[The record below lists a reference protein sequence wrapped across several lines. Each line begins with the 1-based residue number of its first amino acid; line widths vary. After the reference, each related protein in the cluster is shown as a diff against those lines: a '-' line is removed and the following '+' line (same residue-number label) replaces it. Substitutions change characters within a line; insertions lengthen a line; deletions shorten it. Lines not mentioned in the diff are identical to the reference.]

1 MKKTLKQ
8 LISFILAIVLIV
20 STLSVNSY
28 AYTQEIK
35 KDDVLYVSP
44 SVDINGK
51 WVNLSKLR
59 MRAFST
65 QSFRADINTN
75 ARLSVKSSK
84 PSALKAVMTEYNY
97 VDDIKRDLSNG
108 SEGIVNATI
117 SLYATKTGT
126 YTVTVTATLKDGTIR
141 QQKIKVLVTSVTGV
155 YKKIKYGKKTV
166 LSKSGKIS
174 KGQLQT
180 KASQSLRVTKKSGKL
195 TVTPNSQ
202 YKITG
207 IIVESVDKK
216 GKAVYKKIKNGK
228 NIKVSKGYLYTDT
241 HANYNYSSRTPRKY
255 TYVYISYKDKFTGD
269 TYTYSISKDRGRKEV
284 KLVTTDK
291 RTGRKIVKYRP
302 EVSLYL
308 WNY

>member
-8 LISFILAIVLIV
+8 LLAFILTIMLIV

-28 AYTQEIK
+28 AYTREIK

-51 WVNLSKLR
+51 WVNLSKFR

-75 ARLSVKSSK
+75 ARLSVTSSK
-84 PSALKAVMTEYNY
+84 PSALKAVMTEYDY
-97 VDDIKRDLSNG
+97 VDDVKRDLSNG

-126 YTVTVTATLKDGTIR
+126 YTVTVTATLKDGTKR
-141 QQKIKVLVTSVTGV
+141 QQKIKVLVTAATGV

-166 LSKSGKIS
+166 LSKSAKIK

-207 IIVESVDKK
+207 IIVESVNKK

-228 NIKVSKGYLYTDT
+228 TIKVSKGYRSTNTSAYD
-241 HANYNYSSRTPRKY
+241 NDYGRSSRKY

-269 TYTYSISKDRGRKEV
+269 TYTYSITKDRGRKEV

-291 RTGRKIVKYRP
+291 RTGKKTVKYRP

>member
-1 MKKTLKQ
+1 MKRILKQ
-8 LISFILAIVLIV
+8 LLSFILAITLIV
-20 STLSVNSY
+20 SMLSVNSY
-28 AYTQEIK
+28 AYTREIK

-44 SVDINGK
+44 AVDINGK
-51 WVNLSKLR
+51 WKNLSKFR

-97 VDDIKRDLSNG
+97 VDDVKRDLSNG

-141 QQKIKVLVTSVTGV
+141 QQKIKVLVTAATGA

-166 LSKSGKIS
+166 MSKSAQIK
-174 KGQLQT
+174 KGQLKT
-180 KASQSLRVTKKSGKL
+180 KESQSLRVTRKSGKL

-207 IIVESVDKK
+207 IIVETVDKK
-216 GKAVYKKIKNGK
+216 GKAVFKKVKNGK
-228 NIKVSKGYLYTDT
+228 NIKISKSYDYLSTD
-241 HANYNYSSRTPRKY
+241 ASDNYYSKSTRKF

-269 TYTYSISKDRGRKEV
+269 TYTYSITKNRGRKEV
-284 KLVTTDK
+284 KLVATDK
-291 RTGRKIVKYRP
+291 RTGRKTVDYKP
-302 EVSLYL
+302 GASLYL
-308 WNY
+308 WDY

>member
-8 LISFILAIVLIV
+8 LLAFILTIMLIV

-28 AYTQEIK
+28 AYVREEK
-35 KDDVLYVSP
+35 RDDVLYVSAV
-44 SVDINGK
+44 VDKNGK

-59 MRAFST
+59 MRAFAT
-65 QSFRADINTN
+65 QTITADINTS
-75 ARLSVKSSK
+75 ARLMVTSSK

-97 VDDIKRDLSNG
+97 EDWPRINAG
-108 SEGIVNATI
+108 EAEATI

-126 YTVTVTATLKDGTIR
+126 YTITVTAILKNGAVKKH
-141 QQKIKVLVTSVTGV
+141 KIKVLVTAATGV

-166 LSKSGKIS
+166 LSKSAKIK

-207 IIVESVDKK
+207 IIVESVNKK

-228 NIKVSKGYLYTDT
+228 TIKVSKGYRSTSTSAYD
-241 HANYNYSSRTPRKY
+241 NDYGRSSRKY

-269 TYTYSISKDRGRKEV
+269 TYTYSITKDRGIKEV
-284 KLVTTDK
+284 KLVTMDK
-291 RTGRKIVKYRP
+291 RTGKKTVKYRP